1 MKRRINAYAR
11 HPAASEP
18 WDDTLDMRVIHCASA
33 TERHIYICGSTLT
46 FSAVSLSGRTILKSI
61 QYFYDAFAN
70 AFTSFLYGLVISN
83 FLVSTVTIP
92 VRRDVPDALRPRQS
106 TATSHPLDYALEFS
120 KDPFPPWPNVY
131 NDDGSNITTENWRGT
146 KLFGWKGCDKDE
158 QNIIVE
164 AMQQFYKLAQQEAL

>member
-11 HPAASEP
+11 HPAASES

-70 AFTSFLYGLVISN
+70 AF
-83 FLVSTVTIP
+83 
-92 VRRDVPDALRPRQS
+92 
-106 TATSHPLDYALEFS
+106 H
-120 KDPFPPWPNVY
+120 
-131 NDDGSNITTENWRGT
+131 
-146 KLFGWKGCDKDE
+146 
-158 QNIIVE
+158 
-164 AMQQFYKLAQQEAL
+164 